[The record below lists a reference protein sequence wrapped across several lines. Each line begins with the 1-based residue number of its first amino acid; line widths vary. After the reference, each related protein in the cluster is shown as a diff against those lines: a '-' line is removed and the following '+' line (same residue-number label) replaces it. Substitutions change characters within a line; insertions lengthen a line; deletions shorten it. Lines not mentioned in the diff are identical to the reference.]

1 MSMFLFFHTNEALV
15 CTICITAVFGNPV
28 PTSQY
33 KYDVT
38 LDNDGKYR
46 VFWDFNET
54 HITFE
59 VHVQTKGY
67 VGFGISPNGNMNA
80 SDVVIGWVK
89 DGHTYFSVSHTS
101 LYLMDPMSGIFPKMK
116 NRIACI
122 CCSLFCTGYGI

>member
-1 MSMFLFFHTNEALV
+1 MLFFSFIYIQVLV
-15 CTICITAVFGNPV
+15 LAICIAPHYGIPV

-46 VFWDFNET
+46 VYWDFNET

-67 VGFGISPNGNMNA
+67 VGFGISPNGDMVN

-89 DGHTYFSVSHTS
+89 DGRTYFAVSCVT
-101 LYLMDPMSGIFPKMK
+101 LNGKIP
-116 NRIACI
+116 
-122 CCSLFCTGYGI
+122 